1 MRSHIGTDVNT
12 PGFVRS
18 DLEKIGGIDT
28 RTARTLESL
37 PQSRDT
43 LTTAINDLTDDT
55 NAIEGEPYLLFD
67 DPIDPILTNTR
78 KLIGSDNVVAAV
90 GTTEVQLD
98 LSDTG
103 VAANTY
109 GAATKLIVLAI
120 DAKGRVT
127 AASEVALESGNVT
140 ETTKLFFT
148 DARARAAISGSD
160 GIDYDNSSGA
170 ITLSHISGVAGT
182 HASPTSITVNNKGQ
196 ITAIT

>member
-1 MRSHIGTDVNT
+1 VRSHIGTDVNT
-12 PGFVRS
+12 PAFVRS

-67 DPIDPILTNTR
+67 DPKDPILTNTR
-78 KLIGSDNVVAAV
+78 KLIGSDNVSAAV
-90 GTTEVQLD
+90 GATEVQLD

-127 AASEVALESGNVT
+127 NASEVTLNSDNVA
-140 ETTKLFFT
+140 EGTTHLYFT
-148 DARARAAISGSD
+148 DARARGVLSPGSH
-160 GIDYDNSSGA
+160 IDYDSG
-170 ITLSHISGVAGT
+170 TGVISFNGTGISTTVAN
-182 HASPTSITVNNKGQ
+182 PTSVTVVDGLVS
-196 ITAIT
+196 AIS